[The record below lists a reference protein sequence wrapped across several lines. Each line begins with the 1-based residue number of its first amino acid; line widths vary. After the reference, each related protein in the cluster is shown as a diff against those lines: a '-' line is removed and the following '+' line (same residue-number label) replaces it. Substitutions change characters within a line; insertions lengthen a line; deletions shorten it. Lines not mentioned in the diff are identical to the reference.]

1 MMTLADVEN
10 YLKEYGHTVSNA
22 IDPIFALSRSDV
34 SDMAQAYKKGEL
46 YLYTAETL
54 IEAYREWIEAEL
66 DTVTAES
73 DADLSQ
79 VVEWA
84 KALEKVSTYES
95 DCIFWQELGETDI
108 QVVNG

>member
-1 MMTLADVEN
+1 MKTLNELEN
-10 YLKEYGHTVSNA
+10 YLESYKNTISSG
-22 IDPIFALSRSDV
+22 IDPVFGLARSDV

-79 VVEWA
+79 VVEWVHA
-84 KALEKVSTYES
+84 IEELSTL
-95 DCIFWQELGETDI
+95 DCDTLLYQELGDTAI
-108 QVVNG
+108 HIIRV